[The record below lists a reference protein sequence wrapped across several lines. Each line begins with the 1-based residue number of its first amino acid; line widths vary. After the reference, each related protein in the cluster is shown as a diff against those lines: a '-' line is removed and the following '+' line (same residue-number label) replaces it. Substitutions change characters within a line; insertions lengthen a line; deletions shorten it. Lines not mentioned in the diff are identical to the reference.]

1 MEICSKRNLLP
12 LCFIRVTLRA
22 WQVKIIDFV
31 RHRREM
37 MALEVLSSPRHEIF
51 LQFYLAELP
60 PVISWIGL
68 RAARGGIGALCCF
81 IGFFGKVIW
90 SRFDSRVGTWVGRS
104 LQDFTILLWNML
116 CALENWRS
124 CQTIPIPIWLH
135 GCWFPS
141 SRHGRRNT
149 KAFLQGLCSVL
160 AMSGGS
166 ACFNVQGRATKTLL
180 SSVTNKVWLCGDKFG
195 EICVCVSP
203 MQAKNTQ

>member
-1 MEICSKRNLLP
+1 MWTCISDIKIGQSKIHCEKTKLSWTKFLHMPSYFGFENKAPCGIDVTQRNG
-12 LCFIRVTLRA
+12 CFKVH
-22 WQVKIIDFV
+22 VMF
-31 RHRREM
+31 
-37 MALEVLSSPRHEIF
+37 P
-51 LQFYLAELP
+51 QFYLAELP

-141 SRHGRRNT
+141 SRHGRRST
-149 KAFLQGLCSVL
+149 KAFLQGLSAQRLQCLEAVRVL
-160 AMSGGS
+160 MYRVEQQKP
-166 ACFNVQGRATKTLL
+166 C
-180 SSVTNKVWLCGDKFG
+180 
-195 EICVCVSP
+195 
-203 MQAKNTQ
+203 